1 MPEHT
6 LQGFLFVSASKTLAE
21 AKAFYDCIDLAPY
34 AAKITCPLL
43 VIHGGLDAIT
53 PLDNATRMVAE
64 ARGPV
69 ETLIFNDSI
78 HCCHDRSHI
87 VRPAMADFMART
99 L

>member
-1 MPEHT
+1 MPT
-6 LQGFLFVSASKTLAE
+6 TSLAAAWLAAVDRIEDPHE
-21 AKAFYDCIDLAPY
+21 AALRRIALPLA
-34 AAKITCPLL
+34 KFWVCKR
-43 VIHGGLDAIT
+43 T
-53 PLDNATRMVAE
+53 PGMVAE

-69 ETLIFNDSI
+69 ETLILNDSI